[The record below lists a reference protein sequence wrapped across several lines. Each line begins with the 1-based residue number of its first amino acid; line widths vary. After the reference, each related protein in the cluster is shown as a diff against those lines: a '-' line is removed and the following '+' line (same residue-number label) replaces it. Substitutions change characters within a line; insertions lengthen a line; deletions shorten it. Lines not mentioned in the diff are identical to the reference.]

1 MTRRTELHIRQGNVT
16 GLYYR
21 NNVIELIVL
30 PYTRRHGNAF
40 VFQDGNARDD
50 RTCVVQDHLQ
60 FCRITTLPWPA
71 KSPDLSPV
79 VYLWD
84 ILGRRVRKRPHKPQD
99 IKELANALLEEW
111 CRIPQSPIWYLIRSM
126 GSRCLMC
133 LAPNGCPTRYW
144 DFCEIDQLMFSYFV
158 GALGPV
164 NRKGLH
170 QG

>member
-1 MTRRTELHIRQGNVT
+1 MTRRTELHIRQGTVT

-30 PYTRRHGNAF
+30 PYARRHGNAF

-99 IKELANALLEEW
+99 INELADALLEEW
-111 CRIPQSPIWYLIRSM
+111 RRILQAAIGWLTRSM
-126 GSRCLMC
+126 SRRCFVC
-133 LAPNGCPTRYW
+133 LAATGGRTR
-144 DFCEIDQLMFSYFV
+144 
-158 GALGPV
+158 
-164 NRKGLH
+164 
-170 QG
+170 